1 MKIRM
6 LILALFCSM
15 IFLIDQPAMAESPM
29 YTMANI
35 LMNLNHS
42 PNDAEKKT
50 LQQIIG
56 NSSISGEEHVLATAI
71 LNMQH
76 KVSADDKAKLQRI
89 IADTSTS
96 ANGREM
102 AEILLNLNHK
112 PTPDDKSRLQQL
124 LQK

>member
-6 LILALFCSM
+6 LLLALFCSM
-15 IFLIDQPAMAESPM
+15 IFLVDPPAMAESPM
-29 YTMANI
+29 HTMADI
-35 LMNLNHS
+35 VVHLNHS
-42 PNDAEKKT
+42 PSDAEKKT

-56 NSSISGEEHVLATAI
+56 DSAISGEERVLATAI

-76 KVSADDKAKLQRI
+76 KVGADDKTTLQRI

-96 ANGREM
+96 ANVREM